1 MLTCTQSDK
10 TKQKVTRLSREC
22 MTITIYNNLRTLTCS
37 FWAHSTGLRVA
48 TNTAS
53 NVARCAESLAFES
66 TLKWP
71 RASLQTAFRQDCTVL
86 RWFVIAV
93 SDLVNARM
101 SGFFLGLPLVF
112 LVQETP
118 SAGGNETF
126 TRVGGMCCLIRSSS
140 LWEVL
145 PM

>member
-1 MLTCTQSDK
+1 MLTYIQSDK

-22 MTITIYNNLRTLTCS
+22 MTITIYNNLRTVTCS

-48 TNTAS
+48 MNTAS

-101 SGFFLGLPLVF
+101 SGFLTIIIIIIIIISRVF
-112 LVQETP
+112 FWHP
-118 SAGGNETF
+118 GGS
-126 TRVGGMCCLIRSSS
+126 C
-140 LWEVL
+140 
-145 PM
+145 